1 LASSKA
7 VPVRAVRPS
16 REPGPLAQW
25 ATRSAK
31 KAAYAGRWYGASLGA
46 ALVASGVTG
55 QHELVWMDLGG
66 CVTVVGQKYLENSSW
81 GRRHHKNRRKLQR
94 RYQGHASMF
103 ELQRKLSVSAA
114 RKHAMKLGLDP
125 EGAEVIIGDTIG
137 HPKQVVAA
145 NRADSL
151 LAVAPPQTLKTALIS
166 CWVEDAPG
174 SCVAFSSRGDQYRH
188 TALNRGRRGEVL
200 VLNADAL
207 KGIPQTFFLD
217 PVAGC
222 EDPRVA
228 MRRASDFMAASPRD
242 PGGKDKWHEARGA
255 SLLRLMFHAGALAGL
270 SLREVTAWVSDP
282 RTEDPLKVLEAAG
295 NYEWAA
301 ELAALCEQEGDFF
314 SSVVS
319 SAESAL
325 AWMKDPWMA
334 RIACP
339 ADGENVDL
347 WQFLKRGTG
356 TIYVVGEDREFG
368 SLSPYFAFVAAEV
381 FHTARQVAE
390 AQGGKLRRALTMAI
404 DEAATICPV
413 PLHKWSS
420 VAAGYNISLIAAIQ
434 ALSQLPARWGPHDG
448 DTILTNFTTKIIGG
462 GFTKPEDLE
471 ALSLVCGEHE
481 VPVRGRK
488 GEFMRERLY
497 PPERIRLLDNWHAL
511 VIHRNT
517 RPVEVVI
524 RPVWTRAWY
533 QRVPDFAETRP
544 GAPPESPVGAY
555 VPSAPALPGPAE
567 AVAEPEPALRME

>member
-1 LASSKA
+1 MANSKA
-7 VPVRAVRPS
+7 VKARTPS
-16 REPGPLAQW
+16 EPGPLVQW
-25 ATRSAK
+25 AGRTARQ
-31 KAAYAGRWYGASLGA
+31 AAYAGRWYGASFGA
-46 ALVASGVTG
+46 ALVASGATG
-55 QHELVWMDLGG
+55 QAELVWMDLGG
-66 CVTVVGQKYLENSSW
+66 CFAIAGQKYLEGTSW
-81 GRRHHKNRRKLQR
+81 GRRHGRNRRKQQR

-103 ELQRKLSVSAA
+103 ELQRKLSVGAA

-125 EGAEVIIGDTIG
+125 EGAEVIIGETLS
-137 HPKQVVAA
+137 HPKLTIAA

-151 LAVAPPQTLKTALIS
+151 LAVAPPQTLKTALLS

-174 SCVAFSSRGDQYRH
+174 SCIGFSSRGDQYRH

-217 PVAGC
+217 PIAGC

-242 PGGKDKWHEARGA
+242 PGGKDKWHEARGS

-270 SLREVTAWVSDP
+270 SLREVAAWVSDP
-282 RTEDPLKVLEAAG
+282 RIEDPHKILEAAG

-301 ELAALCEQEGDFF
+301 ELDALCEQEGDFF

-339 ADGENVDL
+339 QDGENIDL
-347 WQFLKRGTG
+347 WKFLEDGAG

-390 AQGGKLRRALTMAI
+390 AQGGRLRRALTMVI

-413 PLHKWSS
+413 PLHRWSS

-434 ALSQLPARWGPHDG
+434 ALSQLPARWGQHDG

-471 ALSLVCGEHE
+471 AISLVCGEHE

-497 PPERIRLLDNWHAL
+497 PPERIRLLDNLHAL

-517 RPVEVVI
+517 RPVEVLI
-524 RPVWTRAWY
+524 KPVWARAWY
-533 QRVPDFAETRP
+533 QRVPEFPAPVTGGPPPPAP
-544 GAPPESPVGAY
+544 GPVPVPAPPDN
-555 VPSAPALPGPAE
+555 PGPAQVE
-567 AVAEPEPALRME
+567 AALLPVD